1 MRNKRHQA
9 VMGNKVK
16 GQTVNRQEYR
26 RLRNVDLILWVS
38 KMELETEQER
48 TKCRH

>member
-1 MRNKRHQA
+1 
-9 VMGNKVK
+9 MGSKVT